1 MTSSTASPATSS
13 ENLLERKYARRFA
26 MFDVDGNGHLEP
38 EDFAQLADRLIA
50 GLGADPDS
58 AKAQRVRAGYQDLCS
73 ALVGEIDTDGDGRI
87 SQPEFLTGMAR
98 VAGDREGFARM
109 IAPLARTNLDLCD
122 TDGDGQLDRQ
132 EFARLLGLFNAAA
145 MDDAGLI
152 FDRLDTDGGGTLSVA
167 EILDALCDFYLSTD
181 PASPGNLLFG
191 EI

>member
-1 MTSSTASPATSS
+1 
-13 ENLLERKYARRFA
+13 
-26 MFDVDGNGHLEP
+26 MFDVDGSGHLEP
-38 EDFAQLADRLIA
+38 SDFDELAARLIG
-50 GLGADPDS
+50 GLGADPAS
-58 AKAQRVRAGYQDLCS
+58 AKAQRVREGYRDLCA
-73 ALVGEIDTDGDGRI
+73 ALLAEIDTDGDGRI
-87 SQPEFLTGMAR
+87 SEPEFVTGMAR

-122 TDGDGQLDRQ
+122 TDGDGQLDRD

-145 MDDAGLI
+145 LGDAERI
-152 FDRLDTDGGGTLSVA
+152 FDRLDTDGGGTLSVS